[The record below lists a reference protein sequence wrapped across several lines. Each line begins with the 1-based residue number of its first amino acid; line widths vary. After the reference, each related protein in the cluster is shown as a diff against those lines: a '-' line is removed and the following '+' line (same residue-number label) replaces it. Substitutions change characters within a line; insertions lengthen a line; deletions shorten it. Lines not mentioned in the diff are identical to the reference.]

1 MRNYKI
7 GDIIKKKRIELGI
20 TQEQLCEGICEPS
33 TLSKIENNRQA
44 PTRTRF
50 NAIMERLGLSQ
61 DFFYAVIDED
71 EYELYELKY
80 KIIQCNIKRKDAE
93 ALELLRKFESL
104 VQEDDN
110 LNKQFIL
117 RSKAVMATYLK
128 LKNVEILNML
138 NEAMS
143 MTHTDFDVHN
153 LQNYVLSFEESK
165 IIVNIALIKY
175 AIGEKVEAF
184 QIFYNLLGYIDHRFI
199 DEDERGRIFPLLTY
213 NLSKCL
219 GKEGR
224 HEEAIEI
231 ADKGIECCRE
241 NERYNLIA
249 ELTLNKACS
258 YCEIGRK
265 EESLSLLK
273 QTYYTM
279 LIMNRKKFANVVKNY
294 VKKTFGLNLD
304 S

>member
-1 MRNYKI
+1 MRNYRI
-7 GDIIKKKRIELGI
+7 GDIIKRKRIELGI

-44 PTRTRF
+44 PTRTRY

-61 DFFYAVIDED
+61 DFFYAVIDEE

-80 KIIQCNIKRKDAE
+80 KIIQCNIKRKDEE
-93 ALELLRKFESL
+93 AFELLNKFESL

-128 LKNVEILNML
+128 LKNEEILDML

-143 MTHTDFDVHN
+143 MTHTDFDVYN
-153 LQNYVLSFEESK
+153 LKNYVLSFEESK
-165 IIVNIALIKY
+165 IVVNIAIIKY
-175 AIGEKVEAF
+175 TLGEKEEAIH
-184 QIFYNLLGYIDHRFI
+184 IFYNLLEYIEHRFI
-199 DEDERGRIFPLLTY
+199 DVDERGRICPILTY

-231 ADKGIECCRE
+231 ANKGITCCRE
-241 NERYNLIA
+241 NERYNMIA

-258 YCEIGRK
+258 YYELGRK
-265 EESLSLLK
+265 EESLDLLR

-279 LIMNRKKFANVVKNY
+279 RIMNRETFAKEVKEY
-294 VKKTFGLNLD
+294 VKHSFGIEFE
-304 S
+304 